1 MRTVQA
7 MFQREADAVAARER
21 LLSLGVAPQRVSVLE
36 RARAQRSGSE
46 EGLGKSRGLWANLK
60 EMVSI
65 PGDERPSFEDHLT
78 HGGFLLTASV
88 PEEKLSGVVA
98 ALEKNGVV
106 DIDQEGFG
114 AQSGRTGTNT
124 EERIPLVE
132 EQLHV
137 GKQGVAGDSV
147 RVRAYPEERPVHE
160 RVFLYDYRVSVDR
173 RSTDQQLPQG
183 GKAASLDDLFK
194 ERVIEMTETTDE
206 VVFEKQARVR
216 EEVVVRKEARER
228 VEEVDTT
235 LRRTEVDVERIPA
248 SADRDIDRR

>member
-36 RARAQRSGSE
+36 RARATRVGSDDSA
-46 EGLGKSRGLWANLK
+46 GKSRGLWANLK

-65 PGDERPSFEDHLT
+65 PDHDRPSFEDHLK

-88 PEEKLSGVVA
+88 PEERLSSVVA
-98 ALEKNGVV
+98 ALEKDGVV

-114 AQSGRTGTNT
+114 GHSDARGSET

-137 GKQGVAGDSV
+137 GTQGVAGDQV
-147 RVRAYPEERPVHE
+147 RVRAFPEERPVHE
-160 RVFLYDYRVSVDR
+160 RVFLYDYRVSIAR
-173 RSTDQQLPQG
+173 RSSDQPLAPS
-183 GKAASLDDLFK
+183 GKAASQRRGLP
-194 ERVIEMTETTDE
+194 R
-206 VVFEKQARVR
+206 
-216 EEVVVRKEARER
+216 
-228 VEEVDTT
+228 
-235 LRRTEVDVERIPA
+235 LRG
-248 SADRDIDRR
+248 

>member
-36 RARAQRSGSE
+36 RARATRVGSDDTS
-46 EGLGKSRGLWANLK
+46 GKSRGLWANLK

-65 PGDERPSFEDHLT
+65 PGDDRPSFEDHLK

-88 PEEKLSGVVA
+88 PEERLAGVVA
-98 ALEKNGVV
+98 ALEKDGVV
-106 DIDQEGFG
+106 DIDQEGLG
-114 AQSGRTGTNT
+114 GHSARSGTES

-137 GKQGVAGDSV
+137 GKQGVSGDSV
-147 RVRAYPEERPVHE
+147 RVRAFPEERPVHE
-160 RVFLYDYRVSVDR
+160 RVFLYDYRVSVGR
-173 RSTDQQLPQG
+173 RSAGQPVSQG

-216 EEVVVRKEARER
+216 EEVVVRKEAQER

-235 LRRTEVDVERIPA
+235 VRRTEVEVERIPA

>member
-7 MFQREADAVAARER
+7 MFQREAEAVAARER

-36 RARAQRSGSE
+36 RARAERVGSADSSS
-46 EGLGKSRGLWANLK
+46 KSRGLWANLK

-65 PGDERPSFEDHLT
+65 PGDDRPSFEDHLK

-88 PEEKLSGVVA
+88 PEERLSSVVA
-98 ALEKNGVV
+98 ALEKDGVV
-106 DIDQEGFG
+106 DIDQEGLSTP
-114 AQSGRTGTNT
+114 SGLSSTAS

-132 EQLHV
+132 EQLHL

-147 RVRAYPEERPVHE
+147 RVHAFAEERPVHE
-160 RVFLYDYRVSVDR
+160 RVFLYDYRVSVGR
-173 RSTDQQLPQG
+173 RSVDQPVAQG
-183 GKAASLDDLFK
+183 AKAASLDDLFK
-194 ERVIEMTETTDE
+194 ERSIEMTETTDE

-216 EEVVVRKEARER
+216 EEVVVRKEIHER

-235 LRRTEVDVERIPA
+235 LRRTEVEVERIPA
-248 SADRDIDRR
+248 PADRHLDRR

>member
-21 LLSLGVAPQRVSVLE
+21 LLSLGVAAQRVSVLE
-36 RARAQRSGSE
+36 RARATRVGSDDAA
-46 EGLGKSRGLWANLK
+46 GKSRGLWANLK

-65 PGDERPSFEDHLT
+65 PGDDRPSFEDHLK
-78 HGGFLLTASV
+78 HGGFLVTASV
-88 PEEKLSGVVA
+88 PEERLSSVVA
-98 ALEKNGVV
+98 ALEKEGVV

-114 AQSGRTGTNT
+114 AHSGAGRSEA

-137 GKQGVAGDSV
+137 GKQGVGGDQV
-147 RVRAYPEERPVHE
+147 RVRAFPEERPVHE
-160 RVFLYDYRVSVDR
+160 RVFLYDYRVSVGR
-173 RSTDQQLPQG
+173 RSADQQLAQG

-216 EEVVVRKEARER
+216 EEVVVRKEAHER

-235 LRRTEVDVERIPA
+235 VRRTEVEVERIPT
-248 SADRDIDRR
+248 SADRDRLV